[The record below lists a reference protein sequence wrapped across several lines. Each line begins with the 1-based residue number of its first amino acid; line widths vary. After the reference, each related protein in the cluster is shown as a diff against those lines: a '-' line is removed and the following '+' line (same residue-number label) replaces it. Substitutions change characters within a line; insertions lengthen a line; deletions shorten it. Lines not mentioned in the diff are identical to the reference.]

1 METLCKTLEKM
12 CVLITLVCALK
23 ISFCVF
29 AENLDETIS
38 SNYSNVTTNN
48 HVNGVSVHS
57 IFNDYDGHNM
67 EFTPLM
73 KVFQDIRN
81 VSLLRITA
89 DQDQLNISREHQ
101 NIIDIQQHACPDIPL
116 CHDGRT
122 NIVAGNC
129 CPVYCSC
136 NLTECM
142 VERNCCPDV
151 LINTYGDFPDQ
162 TEREE
167 HCIPLSF
174 DRRFN
179 VKFNEGYY
187 GVDDCPPGTDYDLA
201 SRCTGKYTRTA
212 VESLAELIPCY
223 SKINKT
229 LYRNKFC
236 AICNGLRE
244 ENLLYFEVRVSQYSL
259 DLWLNG
265 TDTLLDL
272 VMNTNVDEIEFV
284 SPFHC
289 NNNCYSGVLCEMVV
303 SSCNQVGNWSDYDT
317 DIERACHG
325 YTNYFE
331 SPSSEYRGYFK
342 NIFCYICNGF
352 PLSEIRSCQ
361 YMITTTTTSKQS
373 FPLRGTFP
381 TTKTSKPEHVK
392 SWTGLL
398 EKNNGMD
405 ETHLESLQKVK

>member
-1 METLCKTLEKM
+1 METQCKTLSKM
-12 CVLITLVCALK
+12 FVLITVVYALK

-29 AENLDETIS
+29 AKNIDEAIS

-48 HVNGVSVHS
+48 HVDGVSVDL
-57 IFNDYDGHNM
+57 IFNEYDDHNM

-73 KVFQDIRN
+73 KVIQEIRN

-89 DQDQLNISREHQ
+89 DQDQLNIAREHQ
-101 NIIDIQQHACPDIPL
+101 HIIEIQQHACPDIPL

-122 NIVAGNC
+122 DIVAGNC
-129 CPVYCSC
+129 CQNLCSC

-174 DRRFN
+174 DGRFN
-179 VKFNEGYY
+179 IKSNVGYY
-187 GVDDCPPGTDYDLA
+187 GVDDCPPGTDDDLA

-212 VESLAELIPCY
+212 IESFTDLIPCY
-223 SKINKT
+223 SKNNT

-236 AICNGLRE
+236 AFCNGLRE
-244 ENLLYFEVRVSQYSL
+244 DNLLYLEVLVKMYHSYL
-259 DLWLNG
+259 FLNG
-265 TDTLLDL
+265 TETLLDL
-272 VMNTNVDEIEFV
+272 IMNTNVDKIGFFPPV
-284 SPFHC
+284 PC
-289 NNNCYSGVLCEMVV
+289 DNTCLSGVTCKMAV
-303 SSCNQVGNWSDYDT
+303 SSCNQVGNWSEYDP

-331 SPSSEYRGYFK
+331 SPSSRYRGYFK

-352 PLSEIRSCQ
+352 PVSEIRSCQ
-361 YMITTTTTSKQS
+361 NMITTTTQTTTEHSSTFRRTTKLRPPDDLQS
-373 FPLRGTFP
+373 FTNIIG
-381 TTKTSKPEHVK
+381 ENHEM
-392 SWTGLL
+392 G
-398 EKNNGMD
+398 EA
-405 ETHLESLQKVK
+405 HLESLQQVK

>member
-1 METLCKTLEKM
+1 METLCKTLAKM
-12 CVLITLVCALK
+12 FVLITLVCALK

-73 KVFQDIRN
+73 NVFQEIRN

-101 NIIDIQQHACPDIPL
+101 NIIEIQQHACPDIPL

-129 CPVYCSC
+129 CRDLCSC
-136 NLTECM
+136 NITECM

-162 TEREE
+162 IEREE
-167 HCIPLSF
+167 HCIPLHF
-174 DRRFN
+174 DSIFN
-179 VKFNEGYY
+179 IKLDLGYY
-187 GVDDCPPGTDYDLA
+187 GVDDCPPGTDDDLA
-201 SRCTGKYTRTA
+201 SRCTEKYTRTA
-212 VESLAELIPCY
+212 VESLTDLIPCY
-223 SKINKT
+223 SKNNT

-244 ENLLYFEVRVSQYSL
+244 ENLLYFEVRVRRYSW

-272 VMNTNVDEIEFV
+272 VMNTNVHEIEFV

-289 NNNCYSGVLCEMVV
+289 NNNCYYGVTCEMVV
-303 SSCNQVGNWSDYDT
+303 SSCNQVGNWSDYDP
-317 DIERACHG
+317 DIEKACHG

-331 SPSSEYRGYFK
+331 SPSSEYRRYFK

-352 PLSEIRSCQ
+352 PVSEIRSCQ
-361 YMITTTTTSKQS
+361 YIITTTTKTTTEHSFTSLVFEITQKPPEPHDMS
-373 FPLRGTFP
+373 SYGEHMRKNSKIP
-381 TTKTSKPEHVK
+381 TYK
-392 SWTGLL
+392 
-398 EKNNGMD
+398 
-405 ETHLESLQKVK
+405 ESLQKVK